1 MTAVDDIGDGVYDG
15 RLGDI
20 IAAVLARATEIE
32 VTLNWRITLDGDTWD
47 AETVT
52 LAELGYAEKLT
63 GASYLSLDPTRHMA
77 HLVAMI
83 VAHFKVVDGLKP
95 DLAIEKAGKYTA
107 ADLKDIVTLY
117 ESGSVGKGSGET
129 STDS

>member
-1 MTAVDDIGDGVYDG
+1 MTAIEDINEGVYDG

-20 IAAVLARATEIE
+20 VAAVLTRASDTLI
-32 VTLNWRITLDGDTWD
+32 TLNWRITIDGDTWD

-52 LAELGYAEKLT
+52 LAELGYAEKLA
-63 GASYLSLDPTRHMA
+63 GASYLAIDPTRNMR
-77 HLVAMI
+77 HLVALI
-83 VAHFKVVDGLKP
+83 VAHFKVVDGLK
-95 DLAIEKAGKYTA
+95 DEAAIEKAGKYTA